1 MDFLHGLPGKQNQLL
16 GEEEEEGILHLLP
29 SVFEEQRDSSGR
41 RQSTVYFL
49 VLKAILRFF
58 SLFNTPGDIKKG
70 TVLGF
75 FGGFLVWFWKHRF
88 CSVLQRDSNLR
99 WAL

>member
-58 SLFNTPGDIKKG
+58 SLFNTPGDIKKAQFW
-70 TVLGF
+70 GF
-75 FGGFLVWFWKHRF
+75 SVGFWCGFGSIGFAVY
-88 CSVLQRDSNLR
+88 CSVIPT
-99 WAL
+99 